1 MSAIHNEHHLNLIH
15 AEVPIIQTG
24 YENEFGENSS
34 SFVRAESDY
43 DVIYKINKFSFN
55 NNHYFLIVQDKN
67 TEVYDIIERVLY
79 KHNTEYYG
87 YLYNND
93 YLD

>member
-43 DVIYKINKFSFN
+43 DVIYKIKKIMETTVKTYVPLVAEISVSKTNWAEK
-55 NNHYFLIVQDKN
+55 KG
-67 TEVYDIIERVLY
+67 E
-79 KHNTEYYG
+79 
-87 YLYNND
+87 
-93 YLD
+93 